1 MVMAQKYKVGM
12 YLGPNSIY
20 FKEELPKKETGRSKR
35 LIRQGIFVC
44 PKCGKEF
51 TATLQDVYTGHTRTC
66 GCSHVLDLTNQK
78 FGYLTALYKTDK
90 TDSSNNNYWHC
101 ICDCG
106 LEVDVSAT
114 ALKTLSVTSCG
125 CAGRNLVGQTF
136 GKLTVIKAS
145 QKGCKNKSK
154 LWECKCSCGNTVY
167 VGTGHL
173 MSGHTQSCGCLNSKG
188 ELLINEI
195 LNYLNI
201 SYVSQKV
208 FNGCINPKSKRN
220 LRFDFYLPDYNTCI
234 EYDGVQHYKILGWN
248 DEKHFNE
255 VVYRDSIKTKFCA
268 DNNIHLIR
276 IPYTDYDKIDSQ
288 YLLDKLGM

>member
-12 YLGPNSIY
+12 YLGSDSIY

-51 TATLQDVYTGHTRTC
+51 TATLQDVYTGHTRT
-66 GCSHVLDLTNQK
+66 
-78 FGYLTALYKTDK
+78 
-90 TDSSNNNYWHC
+90 
-101 ICDCG
+101 
-106 LEVDVSAT
+106 
-114 ALKTLSVTSCG
+114 
-125 CAGRNLVGQTF
+125 
-136 GKLTVIKAS
+136 
-145 QKGCKNKSK
+145 
-154 LWECKCSCGNTVY
+154 
-167 VGTGHL
+167 
-173 MSGHTQSCGCLNSKG
+173 CGCLNSKG

-255 VVYRDSIKTKFCA
+255 VVYRDSIKTKFCV